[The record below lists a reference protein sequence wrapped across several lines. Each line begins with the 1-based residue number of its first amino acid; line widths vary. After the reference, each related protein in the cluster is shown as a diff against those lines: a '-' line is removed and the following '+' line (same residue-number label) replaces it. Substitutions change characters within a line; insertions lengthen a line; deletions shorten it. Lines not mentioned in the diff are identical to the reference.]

1 MADQFRFDCL
11 GANGN
16 RLIRTPNLDR
26 LAAQSAN
33 FSNAFVQAPVC
44 VPSRISF
51 FTGRYPHSHR
61 NRVNYTPCDPRETLL
76 QKRLQEA
83 GYRTGSVGK
92 LHLSPPTAAHAR
104 STGFDVVQLEDGI
117 SRTDNNSDYI
127 QWRKIHDPQAAISH
141 NATVKDPPPGTNP
154 FRAQTDY
161 RYSPTAWVGER
172 TREILRDFSSSG
184 KPFFLY
190 SSFFKPHA
198 PHTVHAPFDSMYSN
212 VEIPLPPR
220 TELKDIQALP
230 KPLQALILRGNR
242 PEYAMDR
249 TKLEWVY
256 RSYYGGVSMV
266 DQEIGLILDELE
278 RSGAARNT
286 VIVFSTD
293 HGDQLLEHGLQ
304 GKNLFFE
311 ASVHIPLLV
320 KFPGR
325 ARPARYS
332 ELVETVDLVPTLL
345 DFAGLPIPQNCQ
357 GRSLAP
363 LVGGGAYEARQ
374 AAFSENI
381 IPEVITGG
389 GLEMPY
395 APGKGV
401 GGIRHPDAKMIR
413 TNRWKLNYYPGNG
426 GELYDLANDPG
437 EMRNLYSDPAHAK
450 TAQDLQRQILDW
462 MITADE
468 TEQIAPRWL
477 I

>member
-1 MADQFRFDCL
+1 
-11 GANGN
+11 
-16 RLIRTPNLDR
+16 
-26 LAAQSAN
+26 
-33 FSNAFVQAPVC
+33 
-44 VPSRISF
+44 
-51 FTGRYPHSHR
+51 
-61 NRVNYTPCDPRETLL
+61 
-76 QKRLQEA
+76 
-83 GYRTGSVGK
+83 
-92 LHLSPPTAAHAR
+92 
-104 STGFDVVQLEDGI
+104 
-117 SRTDNNSDYI
+117 
-127 QWRKIHDPQAAISH
+127 
-141 NATVKDPPPGTNP
+141 
-154 FRAQTDY
+154 
-161 RYSPTAWVGER
+161 
-172 TREILRDFSSSG
+172 
-184 KPFFLY
+184 
-190 SSFFKPHA
+190 
-198 PHTVHAPFDSMYSN
+198 MYSD
-212 VEIPLPPR
+212 VDIPLPPR
-220 TELKDIQALP
+220 TELKEIQALP

-249 TKLEWVY
+249 TQLEWVY

-266 DQEIGLILDELE
+266 DQEVGLILDELE

-286 VIVFSTD
+286 IIVFSTD

-325 ARPARYS
+325 ARPAKYS

-345 DFAGLPIPQNCQ
+345 DFAGLPVPQNCQ

-363 LVGGGAYEARQ
+363 LVAGGAYEARQ

-426 GELYDLANDPG
+426 GELYDLENDPG